1 MVEAVSAADVTT
13 QETSGG
19 SGNRYVR
26 SRYFTDGP
34 QAFRIDF
41 AEPGGV
47 IKPHFHRVNQ
57 FQVIVD
63 GDGTLGKKPV
73 QAIAFHYTDGFTPYG
88 PIVAGGAG
96 ISFFTIRAKPDRS
109 GAHYMPESRQELE
122 RKAGRNEVRQLEPVA
137 YVAGEAARQTLIERH
152 PDGLAAF
159 TVSAGPM
166 TSFAGVET
174 SPDGGQYSMVVEGQV
189 RHSEQ
194 ELPRMSCLWVQPG
207 DLSPELDP
215 VLRTVRVRRSGGVSD
230 GGEPPFVVDGAEVG
244 DRAVAPARV
253 VPALDPL
260 EDRRRQ
266 LGAGLPATAVEQLEL

>member
-63 GDGTLGKKPV
+63 GDGTLGTKPV
-73 QAIAFHYTDGFTPYG
+73 RAISFHYTDGFTPYG
-88 PIVAGGAG
+88 PIVAGGDG

-122 RKAGRNEVRQLEPVA
+122 RKAGRNEVRQLEPAA
-137 YVAGEAARQTLIERH
+137 YVAGEATRQTLIERH

-159 TVSAGPM
+159 TLSAGPM

-174 SPDGGQYSMVVEGQV
+174 SPDGGQYYMVVEGHV

-194 ELPRMSCLWVQPG
+194 ELPRMSCLWVRPG
-207 DLSPELDP
+207 DVPPSFETADEGATLL
-215 VLRTVRVRRSGGVSD
+215 VLQF
-230 GGEPPFVVDGAEVG
+230 PQ
-244 DRAVAPARV
+244 
-253 VPALDPL
+253 
-260 EDRRRQ
+260 ED
-266 LGAGLPATAVEQLEL
+266 